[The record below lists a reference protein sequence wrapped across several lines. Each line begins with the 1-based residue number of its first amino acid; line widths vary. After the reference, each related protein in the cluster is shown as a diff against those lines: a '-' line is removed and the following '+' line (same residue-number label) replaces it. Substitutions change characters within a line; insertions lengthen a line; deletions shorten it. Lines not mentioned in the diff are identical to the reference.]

1 MTASVTRR
9 RREDEEK
16 NLAEQVEL
24 MKISYF
30 SVHLFIVL
38 LMHIRIAYLLV
49 NAYYN
54 WSGGGGEGGGSGWQ
68 DS

>member
-16 NLAEQVEL
+16 NQAEQVEFL
-24 MKISYF
+24 KFSYF
-30 SVHLFIVL
+30 RVHL